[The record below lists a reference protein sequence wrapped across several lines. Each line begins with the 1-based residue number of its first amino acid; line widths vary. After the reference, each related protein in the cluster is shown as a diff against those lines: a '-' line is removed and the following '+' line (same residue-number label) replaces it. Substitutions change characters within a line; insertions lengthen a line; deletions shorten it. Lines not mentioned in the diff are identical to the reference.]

1 MHSKLKL
8 HLEMQVLMLGDYE
21 INTGTD
27 TVGKSCIMMILAKIC
42 NK

>member
-8 HLEMQVLMLGDYE
+8 HLEMQVLMSGDYE